1 MHQMFRTQLFDT
13 QESRVRDLDQ
23 AMAEWD
29 STGLSPHPAPGV
41 CALLLLLFPPLLFPR
56 PERAEELETETLSGN
71 KEAHLCGPKCCR
83 NNAHTRHLPPSP
95 CSFWAPTD
103 RCPPLVP
110 QGAGLGCQPEDAQS
124 SPPPLGSHVPPV
136 LASPAG
142 WLGRP
147 SRMGP
152 RTGGKGDPDPH
163 QAGQADGRQDTPL
176 QSLVSD
182 KQRPPRDKS

>member
-1 MHQMFRTQLFDT
+1 MQQAGQVVHQMFRTQLFDT

-83 NNAHTRHLPPSP
+83 KMLTPDTFLLLPAASGLPQ
-95 CSFWAPTD
+95 TD
-103 RCPPLVP
+103 AL
-110 QGAGLGCQPEDAQS
+110 L
-124 SPPPLGSHVPPV
+124 
-136 LASPAG
+136 
-142 WLGRP
+142 
-147 SRMGP
+147 
-152 RTGGKGDPDPH
+152 
-163 QAGQADGRQDTPL
+163 
-176 QSLVSD
+176 
-182 KQRPPRDKS
+182 